1 MIRRHFKTISQNVK
15 NVNILE
21 VDDDIKIHHEKRIDK
36 STNMA
41 SIGLEMSEVAFDLF
55 LESWKPVAWHTDR
68 RVLLV
73 LT

>member
-21 VDDDIKIHHEKRIDK
+21 VDVHHEKRIDK
-36 STNMA
+36 SSNMA